1 MIAIKYYKTIHILV
15 DPNNDSVDNC
25 ERYSFLMYP
34 FLDKF
39 NDWWCFY
46 KNDELEQI
54 GIFNSYQ
61 ETVKYV
67 EQIL

>member
-1 MIAIKYYKTIHILV
+1 
-15 DPNNDSVDNC
+15 
-25 ERYSFLMYP
+25 MYP

-61 ETVKYV
+61 EAVKYV
-67 EQIL
+67 DQIL

>member
-39 NDWWCFY
+39 NDWWCLIYRCKIYIEKKFY
-46 KNDELEQI
+46 VI
-54 GIFNSYQ
+54 
-61 ETVKYV
+61 
-67 EQIL
+67 IL